1 MPMPSVQL
9 DRTLN
14 ALADPTR
21 RGILEGIGREDA
33 SISDLAERFG
43 MTLTG
48 VKKHVRVLEDA
59 GLVGTR
65 KEGRVRTVTVGP
77 RRLDDVARWIDAYRR
92 SVEARLDRLEALLEQ
107 MQREG

>member
-1 MPMPSVQL
+1 MPARQL
-9 DRTLN
+9 DRTFN

-21 RGILEGIGREDA
+21 RGILERVGREDA

-48 VKKHVRVLEDA
+48 VKKHVRVLEEV

-65 KEGRVRTVTVGP
+65 KAGRVRTVSVGT
-77 RRLDDVARWIDAYRR
+77 RRLDDVVNWIGAYQQALD
-92 SVEARLDRLEALLEQ
+92 ARLGRLESLLERL
-107 MQREG
+107 QRE